1 MGNPHPAVRTRLVR
15 IQVDSIVLQR
25 RLSGVGGRLY
35 EILMRGDVNRNR
47 MLTSPGGTKPAGKE
61 ALMLD
66 LAFIVLG
73 FVVIAVMGPY
83 AVGLRQ
89 L

>member
-1 MGNPHPAVRTRLVR
+1 MPG
-15 IQVDSIVLQR
+15 
-25 RLSGVGGRLY
+25 
-35 EILMRGDVNRNR
+35 EVNRNR
-47 MLTSPGGTKPAGKE
+47 KLTSPGGTNPARKE
-61 ALMLD
+61 AFMLD

-73 FVVIAVMGPY
+73 FAVIALMGPY

>member
-1 MGNPHPAVRTRLVR
+1 MKWKSHFDPSRFSAAAHGRAA
-15 IQVDSIVLQR
+15 
-25 RLSGVGGRLY
+25 GRLY
-35 EILMRGDVNRNR
+35 EILMRRDVNRNR
-47 MLTSPGGTKPAGKE
+47 KLTSPGGTKPAGKE
-61 ALMLD
+61 AFMLD

-73 FVVIAVMGPY
+73 SVVIAMMCLY

>member
-1 MGNPHPAVRTRLVR
+1 MPGA
-15 IQVDSIVLQR
+15 
-25 RLSGVGGRLY
+25 
-35 EILMRGDVNRNR
+35 MNRNR
-47 MLTSPGGTKPAGKE
+47 KLTSPGGTKPARKE
-61 ALMLD
+61 AFMLD

-73 FVVIAVMGPY
+73 FAVIALMGPY

>member
-1 MGNPHPAVRTRLVR
+1 
-15 IQVDSIVLQR
+15 VLR
-25 RLSGVGGRLY
+25 GIAGRLY
-35 EILMRGDVNRNR
+35 ETLMPGEMNHNRN
-47 MLTSPGGTKPAGKE
+47 LTSPGGTNPAGKE
-61 ALMLD
+61 AFMLD